1 MNMRRENIIME
12 NKEFIKLPDR
22 VIRRE
27 LIKEVVIDDNYYVD
41 FNKKSTKVSIKTFED
56 EYNYY
61 NEKGIEVYEDILNQ
75 LGFGETDKINGETIE
90 TGVDYKNILEE
101 IIKTL
106 KDKIEFYKDSS
117 NYCIGSENVAS
128 ITSSLSAYKDILNM
142 IKVKH
147 LEYGIKIEKEKADE

>member
-1 MNMRRENIIME
+1 ME
-12 NKEFIKLPDR
+12 NKEFIKLPNR
-22 VIRRE
+22 VIRKE

-61 NEKGIEVYEDILNQ
+61 DEKGVEVYEDVLNQ

-90 TGVDYKNILEE
+90 TNVDYKDILEDILE
-101 IIKTL
+101 DIIKTL

-117 NYCIGSENVAS
+117 NYCIGSENTAG

-147 LEYGIKIEKEKADE
+147 LQRGIEIEKERVDE